1 MTHSKRLRRVAHL
14 DMDAFF
20 ASVELLRYPEL
31 RGLPV
36 VIGGHFDGP
45 ARDAS
50 GQYQFSRLRGY
61 SGRGVVTTATY
72 EAREY
77 GVFSATP
84 MMRAAELA
92 PDAIVLPVDVARYRT
107 FSRRF
112 KRAVAA
118 HTPVIEDRGID
129 EIYIDLTR
137 HPESSLELAHRLQ
150 SAVQEATGLTC
161 SIGVAANK
169 MLAKIASDLN
179 KPDGVTLLSTE
190 DLQATVWPLPV
201 SRINGVGPKATARLA
216 ELGIHTIA
224 DAAQADPAM
233 LQKHFGTR
241 FARWLLQSAHGHD
254 DRPVV
259 TDPETKSIS
268 RETTFERD
276 LDVVR
281 DRPMLSDIF
290 LRLCEQ
296 LEGDLRRKGCRG
308 RTVSIKLRFDDF
320 RTVTRDVTLPDAVD
334 DAAAIHAA
342 AGQCLKRVVFD
353 RRIRLFGVRVSNLH
367 EGADTLAGG
376 PSMEQL
382 QFDY

>member
-14 DMDAFF
+14 DMDAFY

-36 VIGGHFDGP
+36 VIGGHSDGP
-45 ARDAS
+45 VRDDS

-92 PDAIVLPVDVARYRT
+92 PDAILLPVDFARYRT

-112 KRAVAA
+112 KQAVAA
-118 HTPVIEDRGID
+118 LTPVIEDRGID
-129 EIYIDLTR
+129 EIYIDLTP
-137 HPESSLELAHRLQ
+137 HPEPALELASRLQ
-150 SAVQEATGLTC
+150 SAVKEATGLTC

-179 KPDGVTLLSTE
+179 KPDGVTILSDQ
-190 DLQATVWPLPV
+190 DLQEVIWPLPV

-216 ELGIHTIA
+216 DLDIHSIA
-224 DAAQADPAM
+224 DAANADPAV
-233 LQKHFGTR
+233 LQKRFGTR
-241 FARWLLQSAHGHD
+241 FARWLLQAAHGHD

-259 TDPETKSIS
+259 TDPEVKSIS
-268 RETTFERD
+268 RETTFKRD

-281 DRPMLSDIF
+281 DRPELSDTF

-296 LEGDLRRKGCRG
+296 LEADLRRKDCRG

-320 RTVTRDVTLPDAVD
+320 STVTRDVTLPEPVD
-334 DAAAIHAA
+334 DAAAIHGA
-342 AGQCLKRVVFD
+342 AGQCLKRVTFD

-367 EGADTLAGG
+367 VRTDDAASG
-376 PSMEQL
+376 PSMQQL